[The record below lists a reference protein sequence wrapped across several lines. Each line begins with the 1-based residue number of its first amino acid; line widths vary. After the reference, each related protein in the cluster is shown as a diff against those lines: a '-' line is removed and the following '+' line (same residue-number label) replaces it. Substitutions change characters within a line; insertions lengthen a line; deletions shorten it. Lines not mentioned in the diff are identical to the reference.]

1 MPSAMPARN
10 NSGVLIADVPEM
22 EEVLR
27 SCFSSRAVTYVYYF
41 DTAVRALR
49 VGAFGMVVIGL
60 QFDESRMFQL
70 VQFVR
75 CLPRYDN
82 TPVVCIRGM
91 PSILSAAAREG
102 IRQAVLASG
111 GDAFVDFGL
120 APRDV
125 DELRQRLAD
134 VVRGQ
139 ATPAAA
145 FDELHSS
152 LRH

>member
-1 MPSAMPARN
+1 MPSA

-27 SCFSSRAVTYVYYF
+27 SCFASQVVTYVYYF
-41 DTAVRALR
+41 DAAVRALR
-49 VGAFGMVVIGL
+49 VGTFGMVVIGL

-91 PSILSAAAREG
+91 PSILSAAARKG
-102 IRQAVLASG
+102 IREAVLAIG

-120 APRDV
+120 TPQDV
-125 DELRQRLAD
+125 AELRHRLAD
-134 VVRGQ
+134 VVRRQ
-139 ATPAAA
+139 AAPAV
-145 FDELHSS
+145 FDESHSS